1 MPLSNYSLDTF
12 VAPKMSLLTECGMP
26 ELEPLA
32 SALPSVVLNRIFV
45 APLPEKPAQL
55 IVNIIRKVEIAF
67 QEYRLAREA
76 LVAHTAKSIKG
87 IASYFLALGYVEQCL
102 AATHQSICM
111 LIPKDQR
118 SNFPSDSPE
127 DKIRRLYNTSKHV
140 DERITEGKLLEGST
154 IAIWLT
160 NAEIESSDCVL
171 QMKELHE
178 LLEECRKLVA
188 QLADYPNAKKEAE

>member
-1 MPLSNYSLDTF
+1 
-12 VAPKMSLLTECGMP
+12 
-26 ELEPLA
+26 
-32 SALPSVVLNRIFV
+32 
-45 APLPEKPAQL
+45 
-55 IVNIIRKVEIAF
+55 
-67 QEYRLAREA
+67 
-76 LVAHTAKSIKG
+76 
-87 IASYFLALGYVEQCL
+87 
-102 AATHQSICM
+102 M